1 MSKQKKLVALLG
13 LKDHDTP
20 LERILK
26 RPLRLFISLAAQKEI
41 NDPKK
46 RSVPLEE
53 TLEYIAQNFEPGES

>member
-1 MSKQKKLVALLG
+1 
-13 LKDHDTP
+13 

-53 TLEYIAQNFEPGES
+53 TLEYIAQNFEPGDS